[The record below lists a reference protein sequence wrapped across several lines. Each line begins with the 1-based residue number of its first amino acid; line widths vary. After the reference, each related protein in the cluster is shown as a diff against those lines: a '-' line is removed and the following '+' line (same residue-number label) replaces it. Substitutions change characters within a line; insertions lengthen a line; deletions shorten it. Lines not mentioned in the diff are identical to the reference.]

1 MYDINSV
8 NRIVIVGHVGQDLE
22 VRALE
27 GGRKVVNLNVCTNEA
42 YMDEAGERI
51 DREVWHRATAWGP
64 NADRLING
72 GVKKGSK
79 VRLEGRISYEPSEK
93 EIEGVIHHFINAS
106 LQVEESINLTPKAAS

>member
-22 VRALE
+22 VRDLE
-27 GGRKVVNLNVCTNEA
+27 GGRKVVNLNVCTNEG

-64 NADRLING
+64 HADRLING

-79 VRLEGRISYEPSEK
+79 VRLEGRVSYEPAEK
-93 EIEGVIHHFINAS
+93 VIEGATHHFVNAS
-106 LQVEESINLTPKAAS
+106 ILVEDSINLTPKSAA